1 MSEFIKLT
9 AAQAIVKYLE
19 NQWIEINGSRVR
31 LCGGGFGIFGHGNVT
46 CLGEALYEARD
57 SLPLY
62 RGQHEQG
69 MGFAAAA
76 YAKYHLR
83 KRFMFCTAS
92 AGPGTAN
99 LVTSAAL
106 AMANRL
112 PILLLC
118 GDNFVTRLPDPVL
131 QQVENFGDPTFGVTD
146 AFKPV
151 VRYWDRI
158 THPAQVIQSL
168 PQAIQMLLDP
178 ADCGPAFIGLPQDVQ
193 GWAYEFPLQFF
204 RERTHVVREVIA
216 DPREISSAADVI
228 LAARR
233 PLIIAGG
240 GVQYGDAVDE
250 LRQFAETHQ
259 IPVAETI
266 AGRANLIWD
275 HPLNAGPIGV
285 TGSNSANAMAVDAD
299 VVICVG
305 TRLQDFTTGSWTCFS
320 DKAQL
325 VSVNPARFDAH
336 KHMATAVVGGAQSSL
351 PAISQL
357 MGNFSTA
364 SDWLEKL
371 NLEQSQW
378 SLVRDRNVDVTIG
391 PNRYSQA
398 IGVVNQMCRASDRVV
413 AAAGGLPAEVTANW
427 RTLGIGTVDVEFGFS
442 CMGYEISGGYGA
454 RIAQLDDDPGS
465 DTIVFVGDGSYL
477 LLNGDLYSAVITDKK
492 LIVILLNNGG
502 FAVIDKLQT
511 GKGNASYNN
520 LFVDTPTATRMAPVD
535 FVSHARSLGAD
546 AEKVADAQAFQSAFS
561 RAQQSANSYVIV
573 MDVDPYDGWTT
584 EGHAWWE
591 VGTPS
596 VSKRRSVRDG
606 HAETESGRQ
615 QQRRGV

>member
-1 MSEFIKLT
+1 
-9 AAQAIVKYLE
+9 
-19 NQWIEINGSRVR
+19 
-31 LCGGGFGIFGHGNVT
+31 
-46 CLGEALYEARD
+46 
-57 SLPLY
+57 
-62 RGQHEQG
+62 
-69 MGFAAAA
+69 
-76 YAKYHLR
+76 
-83 KRFMFCTAS
+83 
-92 AGPGTAN
+92 
-99 LVTSAAL
+99 
-106 AMANRL
+106 
-112 PILLLC
+112 
-118 GDNFVTRLPDPVL
+118 
-131 QQVENFGDPTFGVTD
+131 
-146 AFKPV
+146 
-151 VRYWDRI
+151 
-158 THPAQVIQSL
+158 
-168 PQAIQMLLDP
+168 MLLDP

-413 AAAGGLPAEVTANW
+413 AAAGGLPAEVTA
-427 RTLGIGTVDVEFGFS
+427 T
-442 CMGYEISGGYGA
+442 GG
-454 RIAQLDDDPGS
+454 
-465 DTIVFVGDGSYL
+465 
-477 LLNGDLYSAVITDKK
+477 
-492 LIVILLNNGG
+492 
-502 FAVIDKLQT
+502 
-511 GKGNASYNN
+511 
-520 LFVDTPTATRMAPVD
+520 
-535 FVSHARSLGAD
+535 
-546 AEKVADAQAFQSAFS
+546 
-561 RAQQSANSYVIV
+561 
-573 MDVDPYDGWTT
+573 
-584 EGHAWWE
+584 
-591 VGTPS
+591 PS
-596 VSKRRSVRDG
+596 VLELSM
-606 HAETESGRQ
+606 
-615 QQRRGV
+615 